1 MFVPS
6 NYESNR
12 MCNVMNSQSPI
23 YTASASVRKEGGHFQ
38 PPEARLSRMGNSQIQ
53 CFANENRVR
62 NKYLLS
68 LGITATQQPK
78 KIIPRNLNHQPMR
91 VPTRPRRTV
100 KTKEMLKGSEDLT
113 CGSPQGVST
122 PQDSHQGGSS
132 RKGRSVSFDDSVSIR
147 LIPSLSHLSMDI
159 RKQIWSSK
167 EEMRFNVQRNAAEF
181 AFEGWNWQQV
191 VEDHDMILGRH
202 GELIH
207 PAHML
212 HIRALTVQQ
221 KFLAM
226 RAAAVS
232 SKRNQFVNSHNEL
245 QSVVHP

>member
-1 MFVPS
+1 
-6 NYESNR
+6 
-12 MCNVMNSQSPI
+12 MNTQSPKA
-23 YTASASVRKEGGHFQ
+23 TASTSVRKQGVQFQ
-38 PPEARLSRMGNSQIQ
+38 PPESLLPRKGNSSQFP
-53 CFANENRVR
+53 CVANENRVR
-62 NKYLLS
+62 NKYLSS

-78 KIIPRNLNHQPMR
+78 KFIPLKLMHQPR
-91 VPTRPRRTV
+91 RIPTRPRQTAE
-100 KTKEMLKGSEDLT
+100 TKAEANGSEDLA

-122 PQDSHQGGSS
+122 SRDSHQNGAS
-132 RKGRSVSFDDSVSIR
+132 RKVRSVSFDDSVAIR

-159 RKQIWSSK
+159 RKQIWGSK

-191 VEDHDMILGRH
+191 VEEHDMIRGRN

-221 KFLAM
+221 KVLAM
-226 RAAAVS
+226 RAAAVT
-232 SKRNQFVNSHNEL
+232 SKRNHFVNSHQEPH
-245 QSVVHP
+245 SVVHP

>member
-1 MFVPS
+1 
-6 NYESNR
+6 
-12 MCNVMNSQSPI
+12 MNAQSPI
-23 YTASASVRKEGGHFQ
+23 PPASASIRKQAGHFQ
-38 PPEARLSRMGNSQIQ
+38 APEALIPRKGNSLVP
-53 CFANENRVR
+53 CVANENRVR
-62 NKYLLS
+62 NKYLSS

-78 KIIPRNLNHQPMR
+78 KFIPLKLIHQPR

-100 KTKEMLKGSEDLT
+100 ETKEEVKGSEDLA
-113 CGSPQGVST
+113 CGSPHGVST
-122 PQDSHQGGSS
+122 PQDSHLLNGSS
-132 RKGRSVSFDDSVSIR
+132 RKGRSVSFDDSVAIR

-159 RKQIWSSK
+159 RKEIWGSK

-191 VEDHDMILGRH
+191 VEDHDMIRGRN

-226 RAAAVS
+226 RAATVS
-232 SKRNQFVNSHNEL
+232 SKRTQFVNSLREP
-245 QSVVHP
+245 QPVVHP